1 MKRGFV
7 LISTLALIVILSFL
21 VLIISRTIYTDTLR
35 TTFYAESMEK
45 RIQIINYESLLV
57 DLLIDNSTLNRNLLF
72 AENEINLIL
81 KDKFD
86 GLSVSIEDY
95 STCFNLNSLVK
106 PFQNIYIKNEV
117 HGELFENFL
126 ELSQVEKIY
135 HNELINRLYDAIDT
149 DSLPETYGA
158 EDLFYVSNE
167 ELSLSPDDLFIH
179 KSQIKN
185 LQTLNNNLFQIYD
198 NICALPENEIKFNIN
213 SLSIDNAK
221 VFLSLFPDITLKEVE
236 LIILNRPEN
245 GYVTLKNLADYTNI
259 DSEKL
264 NKSFIIFKP
273 EFIKI
278 KYMLQLEN
286 QMFNFIS
293 LLKLQRNNFVV
304 YNTNMCGQSQ
314 AYNYNVCLH
323 HRSRK
328 H

>member
-245 GYVTLKNLADYTNI
+245 GYVTLKNLVDYTNI

-273 EFIKI
+273 EFLKI

-304 YNTNMCGQSQ
+304 YRTIS
-314 AYNYNVCLH
+314 V
-323 HRSRK
+323 
-328 H
+328 

>member
-106 PFQNIYIKNEV
+106 PFQNIYIKNEA

-198 NICALPENEIKFNIN
+198 DICALPENEIKFNIN

-245 GYVTLKNLADYTNI
+245 GYVTLKNLTDYTNI

-304 YNTNMCGQSQ
+304 YRTIS
-314 AYNYNVCLH
+314 V
-323 HRSRK
+323 
-328 H
+328 

>member
-245 GYVTLKNLADYTNI
+245 GYVTLKNLVDYTNI

-304 YNTNMCGQSQ
+304 YRTIS
-314 AYNYNVCLH
+314 V
-323 HRSRK
+323 
-328 H
+328 

>member
-106 PFQNIYIKNEV
+106 PFQNIYIKNEA

-198 NICALPENEIKFNIN
+198 DICALPENEIKFNIN

-304 YNTNMCGQSQ
+304 YRTIS
-314 AYNYNVCLH
+314 V
-323 HRSRK
+323 
-328 H
+328 

>member
-198 NICALPENEIKFNIN
+198 DICALPENEIKFNIN

-245 GYVTLKNLADYTNI
+245 GYVTLKNLVDYTNI

-278 KYMLQLEN
+278 KYMLQLGN

-304 YNTNMCGQSQ
+304 YRTIS
-314 AYNYNVCLH
+314 V
-323 HRSRK
+323 
-328 H
+328 

>member
-35 TTFYAESMEK
+35 ATFYAESMEK

-106 PFQNIYIKNEV
+106 PFQNIYVKNEEN
-117 HGELFENFL
+117 GELFENFL

-135 HNELINRLYDAIDT
+135 HNELINRLYDAMDT

-185 LQTLNNNLFQIYD
+185 LQILNNNLFQIYD

-245 GYVTLKNLADYTNI
+245 GYVTLKNLVDYTNI

-304 YNTNMCGQSQ
+304 YRTIS
-314 AYNYNVCLH
+314 V
-323 HRSRK
+323 
-328 H
+328 

>member
-198 NICALPENEIKFNIN
+198 DICALPENEIKFNIN

-245 GYVTLKNLADYTNI
+245 GYVTLKNLVDYTNI

-304 YNTNMCGQSQ
+304 YRTIS
-314 AYNYNVCLH
+314 V
-323 HRSRK
+323 
-328 H
+328 

>member
-198 NICALPENEIKFNIN
+198 DICALPENEIKFNIN

-304 YNTNMCGQSQ
+304 YRTIS
-314 AYNYNVCLH
+314 V
-323 HRSRK
+323 
-328 H
+328 

>member
-7 LISTLALIVILSFL
+7 LISTLALIVILSFV

-158 EDLFYVSNE
+158 EDLFYVSNG

-198 NICALPENEIKFNIN
+198 DICALPENEIKFNIN

-245 GYVTLKNLADYTNI
+245 GYVTLKNLVDYTNI

-304 YNTNMCGQSQ
+304 YRTIS
-314 AYNYNVCLH
+314 V
-323 HRSRK
+323 
-328 H
+328 

>member
-45 RIQIINYESLLV
+45 RIQIINYESLLI

-106 PFQNIYIKNEV
+106 PFQNIYIKNEA

-198 NICALPENEIKFNIN
+198 DICALPENEIKFNIN

-245 GYVTLKNLADYTNI
+245 GYVTLKNLVDYTNI

-304 YNTNMCGQSQ
+304 YRTIS
-314 AYNYNVCLH
+314 V
-323 HRSRK
+323 
-328 H
+328 

>member
-57 DLLIDNSTLNRNLLF
+57 DLLIDNSTLNRNILF

-198 NICALPENEIKFNIN
+198 DICALPENEIKFNIN

-245 GYVTLKNLADYTNI
+245 GYVTLKNLVDYTNI

-304 YNTNMCGQSQ
+304 YRTIS
-314 AYNYNVCLH
+314 V
-323 HRSRK
+323 
-328 H
+328 

>member
-106 PFQNIYIKNEV
+106 PFQDIYIKNEV

-198 NICALPENEIKFNIN
+198 DICALPENEIKFNIN

-245 GYVTLKNLADYTNI
+245 GYVTLKNLVDYTNI

-304 YNTNMCGQSQ
+304 YRTIS
-314 AYNYNVCLH
+314 V
-323 HRSRK
+323 
-328 H
+328 

>member
-1 MKRGFV
+1 MYKR
-7 LISTLALIVILSFL
+7 
-21 VLIISRTIYTDTLR
+21 
-35 TTFYAESMEK
+35 
-45 RIQIINYESLLV
+45 Q
-57 DLLIDNSTLNRNLLF
+57 
-72 AENEINLIL
+72 
-81 KDKFD
+81 
-86 GLSVSIEDY
+86 
-95 STCFNLNSLVK
+95 
-106 PFQNIYIKNEV
+106 
-117 HGELFENFL
+117 
-126 ELSQVEKIY
+126 
-135 HNELINRLYDAIDT
+135 LINRLYDAIDT

-245 GYVTLKNLADYTNI
+245 GYVTLKNLVDYTNI

-304 YNTNMCGQSQ
+304 YRTIS
-314 AYNYNVCLH
+314 V
-323 HRSRK
+323 
-328 H
+328 

>member
-35 TTFYAESMEK
+35 TTFYAQSMEK

-95 STCFNLNSLVK
+95 STCFNINSLVK

-198 NICALPENEIKFNIN
+198 DICALPENEIKFNIN

-245 GYVTLKNLADYTNI
+245 GYVTLKNLVDYTNI

-304 YNTNMCGQSQ
+304 YRTIS
-314 AYNYNVCLH
+314 V
-323 HRSRK
+323 
-328 H
+328 

>member
-106 PFQNIYIKNEV
+106 PFQNIYIKNEL

-198 NICALPENEIKFNIN
+198 DICALPENEIKFNIN

-245 GYVTLKNLADYTNI
+245 GYVTLKNLVDYTNI

-304 YNTNMCGQSQ
+304 YRTIS
-314 AYNYNVCLH
+314 V
-323 HRSRK
+323 
-328 H
+328 

>member
-45 RIQIINYESLLV
+45 RIQIINYESLLI

-198 NICALPENEIKFNIN
+198 DICALPENEIKFNIN

-245 GYVTLKNLADYTNI
+245 GYVTLKNLVDYTNI

-304 YNTNMCGQSQ
+304 YRTIS
-314 AYNYNVCLH
+314 V
-323 HRSRK
+323 
-328 H
+328 

>member
-57 DLLIDNSTLNRNLLF
+57 DLLIDNSTLNRNILF

-106 PFQNIYIKNEV
+106 PFQNIYIKNEA

-185 LQTLNNNLFQIYD
+185 LQTLNNNLFQIYED
-198 NICALPENEIKFNIN
+198 ICALPE
-213 SLSIDNAK
+213 
-221 VFLSLFPDITLKEVE
+221 LSLIH
-236 LIILNRPEN
+236 I
-245 GYVTLKNLADYTNI
+245 
-259 DSEKL
+259 
-264 NKSFIIFKP
+264 
-273 EFIKI
+273 
-278 KYMLQLEN
+278 
-286 QMFNFIS
+286 
-293 LLKLQRNNFVV
+293 
-304 YNTNMCGQSQ
+304 
-314 AYNYNVCLH
+314 
-323 HRSRK
+323 
-328 H
+328 

>member
-198 NICALPENEIKFNIN
+198 DICALPENEIKFNIN

-245 GYVTLKNLADYTNI
+245 GYVTLKNLTDYTNI
-259 DSEKL
+259 HSEKL

-304 YNTNMCGQSQ
+304 YRTIS
-314 AYNYNVCLH
+314 V
-323 HRSRK
+323 
-328 H
+328 

>member
-106 PFQNIYIKNEV
+106 PFQDIYIKNEV

-245 GYVTLKNLADYTNI
+245 GYVTLKNLVDYTNI

-304 YNTNMCGQSQ
+304 YRTIS
-314 AYNYNVCLH
+314 V
-323 HRSRK
+323 
-328 H
+328 

>member
-106 PFQNIYIKNEV
+106 PFQNIYIKNEA

-245 GYVTLKNLADYTNI
+245 GYVTLKNLVDYTNI

-304 YNTNMCGQSQ
+304 YRTIS
-314 AYNYNVCLH
+314 V
-323 HRSRK
+323 
-328 H
+328 

>member
-304 YNTNMCGQSQ
+304 YRTIS
-314 AYNYNVCLH
+314 V
-323 HRSRK
+323 
-328 H
+328 

>member
-106 PFQNIYIKNEV
+106 PFQNIYIKNEA

-198 NICALPENEIKFNIN
+198 DICALPENEIKFNIN

-245 GYVTLKNLADYTNI
+245 GYVTLKNLVDYTNI

-304 YNTNMCGQSQ
+304 YRTIS
-314 AYNYNVCLH
+314 A
-323 HRSRK
+323 
-328 H
+328 

>member
-106 PFQNIYIKNEV
+106 PFQNIYIKNEA

-198 NICALPENEIKFNIN
+198 DICALPENEIKFNVN

-245 GYVTLKNLADYTNI
+245 GYVTLKNLVDYTNI

-304 YNTNMCGQSQ
+304 YSTIP
-314 AYNYNVCLH
+314 V
-323 HRSRK
+323 
-328 H
+328 

>member
-106 PFQNIYIKNEV
+106 PFQDIYIKNEV

-198 NICALPENEIKFNIN
+198 DICALPENEIKFNIN

-245 GYVTLKNLADYTNI
+245 GYVTLKNLTDYTNI

-304 YNTNMCGQSQ
+304 YRTIS
-314 AYNYNVCLH
+314 V
-323 HRSRK
+323 
-328 H
+328 

>member
-135 HNELINRLYDAIDT
+135 HNEFINRLYDAIDT

-198 NICALPENEIKFNIN
+198 DICALPENEIKFNIN

-245 GYVTLKNLADYTNI
+245 GYVTLKNLVDYTNI

-304 YNTNMCGQSQ
+304 YRTIS
-314 AYNYNVCLH
+314 V
-323 HRSRK
+323 
-328 H
+328 

>member
-106 PFQNIYIKNEV
+106 PFQNIYIKNEA

-198 NICALPENEIKFNIN
+198 DICALPENEIKFNVN

-245 GYVTLKNLADYTNI
+245 GYVTLKNLVDYTNI

-304 YNTNMCGQSQ
+304 YRTIS
-314 AYNYNVCLH
+314 V
-323 HRSRK
+323 
-328 H
+328 